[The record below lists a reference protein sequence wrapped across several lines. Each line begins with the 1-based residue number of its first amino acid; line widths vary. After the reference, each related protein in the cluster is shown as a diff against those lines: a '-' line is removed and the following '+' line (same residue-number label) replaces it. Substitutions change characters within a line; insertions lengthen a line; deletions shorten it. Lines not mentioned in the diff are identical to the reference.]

1 MPRTLIID
9 DESDICFLIS
19 EILND
24 EKFICETANNSN
36 QALNKFNNFNPE
48 LIILDVWLGKSE
60 LDGIQLLKKF
70 KDLNPLVP
78 IIIISGHGTVDMAVN
93 AIKNGAYDFI
103 EKPFNSDKII
113 VTSKRAIESAKLI
126 KENNKLKSMM
136 APNTPLIGD
145 SVFINK
151 LKKDLNKIAI
161 SNSRIFLS
169 GPNGSGKKLI
179 SQIIHQN
186 SNYAL
191 SFCSI
196 IDLEITSEEKLKI
209 LFSELKNELNENIL
223 IQSNNTT
230 LILDNIDALNINYQK
245 KLLFFLENK
254 NFFEKNKFFI
264 KQKII
269 SLTSKNIL
277 EEIKKG
283 NFIQALYDRLSAINL
298 SIPPISSR
306 RDDIIPIYN
315 YYLNYY
321 NKNKIFKFSFSK
333 ISNARLELYKWP
345 GNVSQIINYAEKTII
360 LNQNLNNTNNFEI
373 ENLPLDMGEYEKKS
387 NLENNYELSLKEA
400 RVNFEKDYLLSQIKR
415 FNGNIVKISAFT
427 GMERTALYRK
437 FKSLNIDIE
446 NKL

>member
-9 DESDICFLIS
+9 DESDICFLIA

-24 EKFICETANNSN
+24 ENFICETANDSN
-36 QALNKFNNFNPE
+36 IAINKFNDFNPE

-60 LDGIQLLKKF
+60 LDGIQLLKIF

-136 APNTPLIGD
+136 TPNTPLIGD

-169 GPNGSGKKLI
+169 GPSGSGKKLI
-179 SQIIHQN
+179 SQLIHQN
-186 SNYAL
+186 SIYAM
-191 SFCSI
+191 SFCTI
-196 IDLEITSEEKLKI
+196 IDFEITSEEKLKI
-209 LFSELKNELNENIL
+209 LFTEVKNELNENIL

-230 LILDNIDALNINYQK
+230 LILENIDSLNINYQK

-254 NFFEKNKFFI
+254 IFFEKNKFDI

-269 SLTSKNIL
+269 SLTSKNIQ
-277 EEIKKG
+277 EEIQKG
-283 NFIQALYDRLSAINL
+283 NFIQTLYDRLSAINL
-298 SIPPISSR
+298 VIPPISSR
-306 RDDIIPIYN
+306 RDDIIPIFN
-315 YYLNYY
+315 YYLNDY
-321 NKNKIFKFSFSK
+321 NKNKNFKFSFSK
-333 ISNARLELYKWP
+333 VSNARLELYNWP
-345 GNVSQIINYAEKTII
+345 GNIPQIINYAEKTII
-360 LNQNLNNTNNFEI
+360 LNQNLNNGNNLEI
-373 ENLPLDMGEYEKKS
+373 DNLPLDMGGYEKKS

-415 FNGNIVKISAFT
+415 FNGNIIKISAFT

-437 FKSLNIDIE
+437 FKSLNIDIDTE
-446 NKL
+446 K

>member
-1 MPRTLIID
+1 MSRILIID
-9 DESDICFLIS
+9 DENDICFLIS

-24 EKFICETANNSN
+24 ENFICETANDSN
-36 QALNKFNNFNPE
+36 EALNSFNSFNPE

-70 KDLNPLVP
+70 KDINPLVP

-126 KENNKLKSMM
+126 KENNKLKSMIEL
-136 APNTPLIGD
+136 NTPLIGD

-151 LKKDLNKIAI
+151 IKKDLNKIAI

-179 SQIIHQN
+179 SQLIHQN
-186 SNYAL
+186 SIYSRSL
-191 SFCSI
+191 CSI
-196 IDLEITSEEKLKI
+196 VDLKITSEEKLKI
-209 LFSELKNELNENIL
+209 LFSEIKNELNENIF

-230 LILDNIDALNINYQK
+230 LILDNIDSLNLNYQK

-254 NFFEKNKFFI
+254 NFFEKNKFYI

-269 SLTSKNIL
+269 SLTSKNMQ
-277 EEIKKG
+277 EEIQKG
-283 NFIQALYDRLSAINL
+283 NFIQTLYDRLSAINL
-298 SIPPISSR
+298 EIPPISSR
-306 RDDIIPIYN
+306 RDDIIPICH

-321 NKNKIFKFSFSK
+321 NKNKNFKFSFSET
-333 ISNARLELYKWP
+333 SNARLELYNWP
-345 GNVSQIINYAEKTII
+345 GNIPQIINYAEKTII
-360 LNQNLNNTNNFEI
+360 LNQNMNDLSNFEI
-373 ENLPLDMGEYEKKS
+373 ENLPLDMGEYERKS

-415 FNGNIVKISAFT
+415 FNGNIIKISAFT

-437 FKSLNIDIE
+437 FKSLNIDTE
-446 NKL
+446 K